1 VDRLFRHQ
9 TLRLVCGGART
20 GAPAGAVVAPGACR
34 RQGPDGG
41 GRLPVSPDYSR
52 TLAARM
58 CRSRPGRVLAGVSAD
73 AVDEHA
79 VGRGCDADTD
89 TRDETAREQG
99 GDGAHAEGGSLSD

>member
-1 VDRLFRHQ
+1 
-9 TLRLVCGGART
+9 
-20 GAPAGAVVAPGACR
+20 
-34 RQGPDGG
+34 
-41 GRLPVSPDYSR
+41 
-52 TLAARM
+52 M